1 MTKDSPKT
9 NRCLPALHP
18 RFPNR
23 DGWSRDTCTCQMDC
37 PDDTRLCP
45 SPCRRTFCGVHKALG
60 DLAPIIPQVPSLRGR
75 EGNQPV
81 TRDSYD
87 AKIQPVVIAYVPS
100 CGHGGTPYQE
110 YGPVFSFRKPRPCN
124 PLAPCTVGTSG
135 GEIANLELDD
145 IRWRSSEI
153 VIRGKGRR
161 INTLP
166 LLKDVGEALS
176 LYLRNGRSASDSRRV
191 FLRNHAP
198 HTGFAGPAAIGHIAR
213 AAFARTDVTASAVE
227 RPPVPPQPSHQN
239 DPLWGVGHGDRGGAP
254 PSFPGQHLDL
264 CQGVHRSASWCRSSV
279 ACLGGPVM
287 SALRDALAAYISL
300 RRALGTRLKEPAETL
315 GQFVDF
321 IEKEGATF
329 ITTERAIRWA
339 TQHDWVQH
347 NTWARRLSMVRG
359 FASWLST
366 SDPRTEI
373 PPKGAIRSGRTRRQ
387 SYIYTDDETGRLMA
401 EAPDASDH
409 GGIHAW
415 TYTTLLGLLAS
426 TGLRPG
432 EALALNCADVD
443 LIDAILTVR
452 QTKFGKSRLVPLD
465 ASTCTAL
472 SGYAKER
479 NRRCPEPRSDAFLVS
494 ERVSG
499 SWAARPGPHS
509 SGSPSVWGCGPGV
522 IAAGM
527 DTGHAFRISDIPL
540 RRGDSSNGIV
550 QVSTWHGRCL
560 RFPPILAMS

>member
-1 MTKDSPKT
+1 
-9 NRCLPALHP
+9 
-18 RFPNR
+18 
-23 DGWSRDTCTCQMDC
+23 MDC

-135 GEIANLELDD
+135 GRDCQSRTRRYPMEVFGDCHQGKGAKDQHPSSPQGCRGSSVPLLAERK
-145 IRWRSSEI
+145 IRKRFTAGFPAEPCAPYRVRRSS
-153 VIRGKGRR
+153 RDRAYRPRR
-161 INTLP
+161 ICP
-166 LLKDVGEALS
+166 DGCAP
-176 LYLRNGRSASDSRRV
+176 RR
-191 FLRNHAP
+191 P
-198 HTGFAGPAAIGHIAR
+198 WSG
-213 AAFARTDVTASAVE
+213 
-227 RPPVPPQPSHQN
+227 PPVPPQPSHQN

-373 PPKGAIRSGRTRRQ
+373 PPKGAIRLRAYAPAVSTSTPTTKPEGSWPRLPGCVHAPACVHGPIRRFF
-387 SYIYTDDETGRLMA
+387 
-401 EAPDASDH
+401 
-409 GGIHAW
+409 
-415 TYTTLLGLLAS
+415 GLLAS

-465 ASTCTAL
+465 ASTCTLFPVTRKSVTAAAL
-472 SGYAKER
+472 SQGAMLSSFGAWSCASCRLLSAE
-479 NRRCPEPRSDAFLVS
+479 VT
-494 ERVSG
+494 
-499 SWAARPGPHS
+499 HS
-509 SGSPSVWGCGPGV
+509 SASSQHVGSAPG
-522 IAAGM
+522 
-527 DTGHAFRISDIPL
+527 
-540 RRGDSSNGIV
+540 
-550 QVSTWHGRCL
+550 
-560 RFPPILAMS
+560 